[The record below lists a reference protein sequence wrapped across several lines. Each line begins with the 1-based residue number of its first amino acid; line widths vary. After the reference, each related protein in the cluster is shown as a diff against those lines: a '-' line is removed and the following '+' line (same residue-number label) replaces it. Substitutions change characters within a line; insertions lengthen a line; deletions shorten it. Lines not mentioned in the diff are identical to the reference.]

1 MQKSSLVYP
10 AVVYIE
16 EHLHEMIPMH
26 EMASLC
32 HLSRSYFSRLFQHDT
47 GENYTDYVNR
57 RKVERAKELLRDT
70 PDSVSAI
77 AAALGFMDVSYFVNL
92 QVHIQ
97 HISHNCTIKSSGNV
111 RTVNNDNQQID
122 G

>member
-57 RKVERAKELLRDT
+57 RKVERAKELLRGT

-77 AAALGFMDVSYFVNL
+77 AAALGFMDVSYFVKL
-92 QVHIQ
+92 FKRFEGV
-97 HISHNCTIKSSGNV
+97 TPLAYRKLKS
-111 RTVNNDNQQID
+111 RR
-122 G
+122 